1 MTQTTRRKNTAK
13 QLFVSKIEYW
23 EVPFVGLKLA
33 LDDWIIPSLIFSSL
47 NNDQFKV
54 LDKIVCALCITH
66 QSTCCRTPSRHQ
78 FVSVLALQRQTMRLS
93 VRLTDWA
100 VMRSPPEVR
109 ASACMCANMF
119 VCAVAFY
126 LCFSSGILHIWWV
139 KLRAG
144 GSIWHFQVQMSVRQP
159 SSKAALCVYWCN
171 FPSSLSSFQ
180 KMI

>member
-66 QSTCCRTPSRHQ
+66 LSTCCRTPSRHQ

-100 VMRSPPEVR
+100 VMRSPPEV
-109 ASACMCANMF
+109 
-119 VCAVAFY
+119 VCASCVHVCEY
-126 LCFSSGILHIWWV
+126 VCVCRGILSVSRLEFFTSDELNWEQEEAFGTSKCRWVCVSHPV
-139 KLRAG
+139 KL
-144 GSIWHFQVQMSVRQP
+144 
-159 SSKAALCVYWCN
+159 LCV
-171 FPSSLSSFQ
+171 FIGAISHLH
-180 KMI
+180 